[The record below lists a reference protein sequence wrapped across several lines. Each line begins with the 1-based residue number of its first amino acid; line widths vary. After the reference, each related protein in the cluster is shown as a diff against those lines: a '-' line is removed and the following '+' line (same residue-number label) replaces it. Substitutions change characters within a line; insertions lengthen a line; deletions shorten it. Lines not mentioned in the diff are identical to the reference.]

1 MSAAERVKSF
11 HRRNTLFRPGRP
23 QTINLEKRGFMQVP
37 EDRYSEIA
45 NRISSAD
52 SPVGINATKTHVL
65 ILYMLEEIEN
75 RLEKIEQELRVT
87 TA

>member
-1 MSAAERVKSF
+1 
-11 HRRNTLFRPGRP
+11 
-23 QTINLEKRGFMQVP
+23 MQVP